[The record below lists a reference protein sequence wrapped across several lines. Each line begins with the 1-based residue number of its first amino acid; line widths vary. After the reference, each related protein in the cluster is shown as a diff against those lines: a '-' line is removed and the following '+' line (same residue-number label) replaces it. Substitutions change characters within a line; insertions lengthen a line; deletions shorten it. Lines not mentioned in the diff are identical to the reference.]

1 MTNSESPLKP
11 KQVKKIYTISGV
23 NLSFTNSE
31 ERYKGR
37 DDLILISFK
46 NKSNFAGVFTK
57 STTASESVKWC
68 QKIIKNYDIRAIIE
82 NAGNAN
88 VFTGEL
94 GKRAINKIIFKLS
107 SCLKIFKNQI
117 LIAQTGVIGEPLKT
131 HKIID
136 AISNLTD
143 NLNSNNWQS
152 AAKAIMTTDTY
163 PKYSSLCYNFE
174 GSKIHITGIAKGS
187 GMIAPNMAT
196 MLAFISTD
204 IKISKP
210 ILQKLLEE
218 VIEETF
224 NSISVDGDTS
234 TSDSVILS
242 ATGMSN
248 NKILKNKK
256 DKHYQRF
263 KDALLKISKDLAL
276 QIVRDGEGASKLI
289 TIRVSGTKN
298 KIISKKVA
306 FSIANSPLVKTAI
319 AAEDANWGRIIM
331 AIGKTNE
338 IFDHK
343 KLSIYI
349 GKYLIT
355 YDGRRYNDYNE
366 NKLSKYMKNNEVEI
380 SVEFGSKK
388 NEVTVWTCDLTQ
400 KYIDING
407 KYRS

>member
-31 ERYKGR
+31 ERYIGR
-37 DDLILISFK
+37 DDLILISFN

-57 STTASESVKWC
+57 STTASEAVKWC
-68 QKIIKNYDIRAIIE
+68 QKIIIKNNDIRAIIV

-88 VFTGEL
+88 VFTGKL
-94 GKRAINKIIFKLS
+94 GKSAINKIISKLS
-107 SCLKIFKNQI
+107 SCLTIFKNQI

-131 HKIID
+131 HKIVD

-143 NLNSNNWQS
+143 NLHSNNWES

-218 VIEETF
+218 VSEETF

-242 ATGMSN
+242 ATGMA
-248 NKILKNKK
+248 
-256 DKHYQRF
+256 D
-263 KDALLKISKDLAL
+263 
-276 QIVRDGEGASKLI
+276 
-289 TIRVSGTKN
+289 
-298 KIISKKVA
+298 
-306 FSIANSPLVKTAI
+306 
-319 AAEDANWGRIIM
+319 
-331 AIGKTNE
+331 
-338 IFDHK
+338 
-343 KLSIYI
+343 
-349 GKYLIT
+349 
-355 YDGRRYNDYNE
+355 
-366 NKLSKYMKNNEVEI
+366 NKL
-380 SVEFGSKK
+380 
-388 NEVTVWTCDLTQ
+388 
-400 KYIDING
+400 
-407 KYRS
+407 

>member
-31 ERYKGR
+31 ERYVER

-57 STTASESVKWC
+57 STAASEAVKWC
-68 QKIIKNYDIRAIIE
+68 KKIIKNNDIRAIIV

-94 GKRAINKIIFKLS
+94 GKSAINNIISKLS
-107 SCLKIFKNQI
+107 SCLKILKNQI

-131 HKIID
+131 HKIVD

-143 NLNSNNWQS
+143 NLNSNNWES

-218 VIEETF
+218 VSEETF

-242 ATGMSN
+242 ATGMAD

-256 DKHYQRF
+256 DKHYEKF

-355 YDGRRYNDYNE
+355 YDGRRYNEYNE
-366 NKLSKYMKNNEVEI
+366 NKLSKYMKNNEIEI

-388 NEVTVWTCDLTQ
+388 NEATVWTCDLTQ